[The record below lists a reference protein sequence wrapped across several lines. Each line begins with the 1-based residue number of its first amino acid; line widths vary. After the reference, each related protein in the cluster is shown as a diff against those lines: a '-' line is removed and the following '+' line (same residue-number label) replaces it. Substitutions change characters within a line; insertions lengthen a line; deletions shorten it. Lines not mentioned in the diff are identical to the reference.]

1 MVLEEQFSR
10 AATGEEQRQL
20 YEIGEQL
27 QRQIKTSL
35 EEKSG
40 GEWMLN
46 LLRMGIAARQLAQSV
61 ANIQK
66 IEIGRD
72 ASTLEMGTPKQ
83 AKVAQTAFFIKPG
96 KKGGVSLHPT
106 TILGLQAVLAA
117 GLAMLAATLLR
128 MDTPTMVFWTA
139 FVVIAGSTGESL
151 RRITMRVAGV
161 IGGTAIGVAL
171 AVLLPDNLILTAL
184 CVTACIF
191 FAVYILTISYAW
203 MVFWLNI
210 ATLLIITSIGGGALH
225 LLVARP
231 VSTLLGAA
239 TAALVVMFIL
249 PIRVQERFKA
259 ALAEFIKAV
268 DEYIE
273 GYVASLTASTPAGDL
288 DEEALQYR
296 CKLQEAGTN
305 PGERGLRVQ
314 PAEPQPEPI
323 GKPGDQ
329 PGSAEGIRDP
339 PEGGC
344 GRRAR
349 QHYRS
354 KTG

>member
-83 AKVAQTAFFIKPG
+83 ARVAQMAFFIKPG
-96 KKGGVSLHPT
+96 KKGGVGLHPT

-128 MDTPTMVFWTA
+128 MDTPAMVFWTA

-161 IGGTAIGVAL
+161 IGGTAIGR
-171 AVLLPDNLILTAL
+171 
-184 CVTACIF
+184 
-191 FAVYILTISYAW
+191 
-203 MVFWLNI
+203 
-210 ATLLIITSIGGGALH
+210 G
-225 LLVARP
+225 
-231 VSTLLGAA
+231 
-239 TAALVVMFIL
+239 
-249 PIRVQERFKA
+249 
-259 ALAEFIKAV
+259 
-268 DEYIE
+268 
-273 GYVASLTASTPAGDL
+273 AGDL
-288 DEEALQYR
+288 A
-296 CKLQEAGTN
+296 
-305 PGERGLRVQ
+305 
-314 PAEPQPEPI
+314 
-323 GKPGDQ
+323 
-329 PGSAEGIRDP
+329 
-339 PEGGC
+339 
-344 GRRAR
+344 
-349 QHYRS
+349 
-354 KTG
+354 TG